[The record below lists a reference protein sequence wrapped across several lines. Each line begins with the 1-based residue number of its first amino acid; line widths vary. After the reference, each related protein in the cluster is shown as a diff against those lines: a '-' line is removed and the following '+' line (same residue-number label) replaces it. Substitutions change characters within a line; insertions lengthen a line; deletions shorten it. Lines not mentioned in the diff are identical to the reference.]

1 MWKHSLSNMQFSEF
15 SKLNWIIAGCMKMSC
30 VVFVPCLTRE
40 CICVNKLRQF
50 TWFCLCSFLSV
61 LLDTVGINIANCHPV
76 FLASLHRVQKN
87 QENLYQFTQ
96 VRADTIYGLWNY
108 NYIIQYQNVH
118 SILKF
123 NGYFNVFLKI
133 FTSTSKSIFKS
144 LHGY

>member
-1 MWKHSLSNMQFSEF
+1 MKTFLIKHAIFWIFLV
-15 SKLNWIIAGCMKMSC
+15 KLNLCWLHENVLCSVC
-30 VVFVPCLTRE
+30 TLFNTC
-40 CICVNKLRQF
+40 NKLRQF